1 MGRLQFAEIDPDC
14 LTDSNFGPLRLL
26 LEVNE
31 RLEIPYEVHVSARFG
46 GVARVMPIRV
56 WDRSDQLDDDG
67 NLTPFFRH
75 GPAPPP
81 PGPQQG
87 PPAPFG
93 REQQRQ
99 PPQHPT
105 NRRFPPPALDAVMP
119 ARDRAVNANPA
130 HVLGLALALARCL
143 LNGANQHF
151 VLEPSRS
158 TVSSPGLPV
167 PDEGGQELQEAVPAS
182 SPPHASSVF
191 SFDFVTPPVADA
203 APPGTPRAA
212 RAVSTRP
219 RHRRADATSLPP
231 SRHSARIA
239 ERTKGA
245 FVNVPNQA
253 VRRKALVN
261 ALAGCSSALK
271 KQVTKRN
278 ILTRN
283 KIPMSAKEIRKLVS
297 AATAGCSSAASV
309 GVVTDVAE

>member
-1 MGRLQFAEIDPDC
+1 
-14 LTDSNFGPLRLL
+14 
-26 LEVNE
+26 
-31 RLEIPYEVHVSARFG
+31 
-46 GVARVMPIRV
+46 
-56 WDRSDQLDDDG
+56 
-67 NLTPFFRH
+67 
-75 GPAPPP
+75 
-81 PGPQQG
+81 
-87 PPAPFG
+87 
-93 REQQRQ
+93 
-99 PPQHPT
+99 
-105 NRRFPPPALDAVMP
+105 MP

-167 PDEGGQELQEAVPAS
+167 PDEGGQELQEAAPAS
-182 SPPHASSVF
+182 SPHASSVF

-203 APPGTPRAA
+203 APPGTPRVA
-212 RAVSTRP
+212 RAVSARP

-297 AATAGCSSAASV
+297 AATAGCSSAAWV